1 MLGDHQSHWQMTGD
15 HSDVPGDQG
24 MTGDH
29 KEMIENHQEMF
40 GDRQDTVYHQET
52 TRR

>member
-1 MLGDHQSHWQMTGD
+1 MAGV
-15 HSDVPGDQG
+15 HSDVSGDQG

-40 GDRQDTVYHQET
+40 GDCQDTVDHQET